1 MDDRYP
7 RARAGVIGDMSDV
20 DTRWGTLVEQSSA
33 EDELVVSV
41 VIPALNE
48 AESIEACVRRS
59 LETMAEHNIPG
70 EVVVADNGS
79 TDGTPDIAREAGAR
93 VIHES
98 RKGYGSAYLAG
109 FAAAR
114 GKYIVM
120 GDADETYDFREI
132 ARFVEPLE
140 EGADFVMGSRL
151 RGRIHRGAMPW
162 LHRYVGN
169 PVLTG
174 VLNLFFRTG
183 VSDAHCGM
191 RAFRRDLLPRLDL
204 RTTGMEFASEQV
216 IRSSKLGLDIR
227 EIPIEYHPR
236 TGESKLSSFSDGW
249 RHLRFLLVHS
259 PTWLFLVPGLGMV
272 LLGFAAGAISVTG
285 APLFGR
291 QWQLHTLIAASMFAI
306 VGAQVAQLGVFSRT
320 YAFYY
325 LGEHDPLFDRLR
337 GRLRLEHGLIAGTVI
352 ALVGI
357 GMAVAVLA
365 AWIHRG
371 FGELREEKLAVAG
384 LTLIVLGVQTI
395 FGSFFLSILGLRRRS
410 RATADPQP
418 RAAE

>member
-1 MDDRYP
+1 
-7 RARAGVIGDMSDV
+7 MSE
-20 DTRWGTLVEQSSA
+20 TKIASSPIA
-33 EDELVVSV
+33 ATSAATDELLVSV

-59 LETMAEHNIPG
+59 IDTMEEHGIRG
-70 EVVVADNGS
+70 EVIVADNGS
-79 TDGTPDIAREAGAR
+79 DDGTPELARAAGAR
-93 VIHES
+93 VINEQ

-109 FAAAR
+109 FASAQ
-114 GKYIVM
+114 GTYIVM

-132 ARFVEPLE
+132 ARFIEPLE
-140 EGADFVMGSRL
+140 QGADLVMGSRL
-151 RGRIHRGAMPW
+151 RGKIHPGAMPW

-272 LLGFAAGAISVTG
+272 LLGVAAGAVSLFN

-306 VGAQVAQLGVFSRT
+306 VGAQVAQLGVSART
-320 YAFYY
+320 YAYYY

-337 GRLRLEHGLIAGTVI
+337 ARFRLEHGLIAGTLI
-352 ALVGI
+352 ALVGFA
-357 GMAVAVLA
+357 MAAVVVGI
-365 AWIHRG
+365 WIHRG

-384 LTLIVLGVQTI
+384 LTLIVIGVQAI
-395 FGSFFLSILGLRRRS
+395 FSSFFLSILGLRRRMRTS
-410 RATADPQP
+410 EDPPPASTAT
-418 RAAE
+418 

>member
-1 MDDRYP
+1 
-7 RARAGVIGDMSDV
+7 MSE
-20 DTRWGTLVEQSSA
+20 TKTASSPITA
-33 EDELVVSV
+33 TSAATDELLVSV

-59 LETMAEHNIPG
+59 IDTMEKHGIRG
-70 EVVVADNGS
+70 EVIVADNGS
-79 TDGTPDIAREAGAR
+79 DDGTPELARGAGAR
-93 VIHES
+93 VIHEQ

-109 FAAAR
+109 FASAR

-120 GDADETYDFREI
+120 GDADETYDFSEI
-132 ARFVEPLE
+132 ARFIEPLD

-151 RGRIHRGAMPW
+151 RGKIHPGAMPR

-191 RAFRRDLLPRLDL
+191 RAFRRELLPRLDL

-216 IRSSKLGLDIR
+216 IRASKLGLDIR

-259 PTWLFLVPGLGMV
+259 PTWLFLVPGLGLA
-272 LLGFAAGAISVTG
+272 LLGVVVGAVSLFNVN
-285 APLFGR
+285 LFGR
-291 QWQLHTLIAASMFAI
+291 QWQLHTLIVGGMLAI
-306 VGAQVAQLGVFSRT
+306 VGAQVAQLGVSART

-325 LGEHDPLFDRLR
+325 LGEHDPLFDKLR
-337 GRLRLEHGLIAGTVI
+337 AKLRLEHGLMAG
-352 ALVGI
+352 ALVFLTGLIMAAVVLGI
-357 GMAVAVLA
+357 
-365 AWIHRG
+365 WIHRG
-371 FGELREEKLAVAG
+371 FGELREEKLAIAG
-384 LTLIVLGVQTI
+384 LVLVVIGIQMV
-395 FGSFFLSILGLRRRS
+395 FGAFFLSILGLRRRS
-410 RATADPQP
+410 RALEDPQP
-418 RAAE
+418 PAAE

>member
-1 MDDRYP
+1 MSETETASTTVTAT
-7 RARAGVIGDMSDV
+7 RAATGD
-20 DTRWGTLVEQSSA
+20 L
-33 EDELVVSV
+33 LVSV

-48 AESIEACVRRS
+48 AESIEACVRSS
-59 LETMAEHNIPG
+59 LETMETHGIAG

-79 TDGTPDIAREAGAR
+79 DDGTPDLARAAGAR
-93 VIHES
+93 VIHEQ

-120 GDADETYDFREI
+120 GDADETYDFSEI
-132 ARFVEPLE
+132 ARFIEPLE
-140 EGADFVMGSRL
+140 DGADFVMGSRL
-151 RGRIHRGAMPW
+151 QGKIHRGAMPW

-174 VLNLFFRTG
+174 VLNLFFKTG

-191 RAFRRDLLPRLDL
+191 RAFRRELLPRLDL

-259 PTWLFLVPGLGMV
+259 PTWLFLVPGLAMI
-272 LLGFAAGAISVTG
+272 LLGVVVGAVSLFNV
-285 APLFGR
+285 PLFGR
-291 QWQLHTLIAASMFAI
+291 QWQLHTLIAGSMLAI
-306 VGAQVAQLGVFSRT
+306 VGTQVAQLGVFSRT

-325 LGEHDPLFDRLR
+325 LGEHDPLFDKVRAKM
-337 GRLRLEHGLIAGTVI
+337 RLEHGLMAG
-352 ALVGI
+352 ALVFLVGLT
-357 GMAVAVLA
+357 MAIVVLVI
-365 AWIHRG
+365 WINRG
-371 FGELREEKLAVAG
+371 FGELREEKLAIAG
-384 LTLIVLGVQTI
+384 LALVVIGIQMI
-395 FGSFFLSILGLRRRS
+395 FGAFFLSILGLRRRS
-410 RATADPQP
+410 RAL
-418 RAAE
+418 

>member
-1 MDDRYP
+1 
-7 RARAGVIGDMSDV
+7 MSEAH
-20 DTRWGTLVEQSSA
+20 TSLSALVEQPSA
-33 EDELVVSV
+33 NGDVVVSV

-48 AESIEACVRRS
+48 AEAIEACVRKS
-59 LETMAEHNIPG
+59 LETMEAHGLNG

-79 TDGTPDIAREAGAR
+79 DDGTPDLAREAGAR

-120 GDADETYDFREI
+120 GDADETYDFGEI
-132 ARFVEPLE
+132 DRFIEPLE
-140 EGADFVMGSRL
+140 DGADFVMGSRL

-183 VSDAHCGM
+183 ISDAHCGM
-191 RAFRRDLLPRLDL
+191 RAFRRDLLPKLDL

-272 LLGFAAGAISVTG
+272 LLGIVVGAVSLFN

-320 YAFYY
+320 YAYYY
-325 LGEHDPLFDRLR
+325 LGEHDPLFDKLR
-337 GRLRLEHGLIAGTVI
+337 ARFRLEHGLIAGTLI
-352 ALVGI
+352 ALTGLAMAAVVVGI
-357 GMAVAVLA
+357 
-365 AWIHRG
+365 WIHRG

-384 LTLIVLGVQTI
+384 LTLIVLGVQVV
-395 FGSFFLSILGLRRRS
+395 FGSFFLSILGLRRRM
-410 RATADPQP
+410 RATEDPQP
-418 RAAE
+418 PSASK

>member
-1 MDDRYP
+1 MSEIKI
-7 RARAGVIGDMSDV
+7 AGDPV
-20 DTRWGTLVEQSSA
+20 TATSA
-33 EDELVVSV
+33 ATDELLVSV

-59 LETMAEHNIPG
+59 IETMNEHGIRG

-79 TDGTPDIAREAGAR
+79 DDGTPELARAAGAR
-93 VIHES
+93 VIHEQ

-109 FAAAR
+109 FASAQ

-120 GDADETYDFREI
+120 GDADETYDFGEI
-132 ARFVEPLE
+132 ARFIEPLE
-140 EGADFVMGSRL
+140 GGADLVMGSRL
-151 RGRIHRGAMPW
+151 RGKIHPGAMPW

-259 PTWLFLVPGLGMV
+259 PTWLFLVPGVGMV
-272 LLGFAAGAISVTG
+272 LLGVLIGAISLFNV
-285 APLFGR
+285 PIFGR
-291 QWQLHTLIAASMFAI
+291 QWELHTLIAGSMLAI
-306 VGAQVAQLGVFSRT
+306 VGTQVAQLGVSART

-325 LGEHDPLFDRLR
+325 LGEHDPLFDKVRAKM
-337 GRLRLEHGLIAGTVI
+337 RLEHGLIAGTLVFLVGLVM
-352 ALVGI
+352 ALV
-357 GMAVAVLA
+357 VLII
-365 AWIHRG
+365 WINRG

-410 RATADPQP
+410 RTIEDPQP
-418 RAAE
+418 PSSR

>member
-1 MDDRYP
+1 MSEMET
-7 RARAGVIGDMSDV
+7 AASAVTTAGAAI
-20 DTRWGTLVEQSSA
+20 
-33 EDELVVSV
+33 DEPLVSV

-48 AESIEACVRRS
+48 AESIAACVRRS
-59 LETMAEHNIPG
+59 IETMEAGGIAG

-79 TDGTPDIAREAGAR
+79 SDATPELARQAGAR
-93 VIHES
+93 VIYEQ

-132 ARFVEPLE
+132 VRFVGPLE
-140 EGADFVMGSRL
+140 DGADLVIGSRL
-151 RGRIHRGAMPW
+151 HGNIHPGAMPW

-169 PVLTG
+169 PILTG
-174 VLNLFFRTG
+174 VLNLFFRAG

-191 RAFRRDLLPRLDL
+191 RAFRRELLPRLDL

-236 TGESKLSSFSDGW
+236 IGESKLSSFADGW

-259 PTWLFLVPGLGMV
+259 PTWLFLVPGFGMV
-272 LLGFAAGAISVTG
+272 MLGFLAGAISLFGV
-285 APLFGR
+285 PLFGR
-291 QWQLHTLIAASMFAI
+291 QWELHTLIAASMFAI
-306 VGAQVAQLGVFSRT
+306 VGAQVAQLGISART
-320 YAFYY
+320 YAYYY

-337 GRLRLEHGLIAGTVI
+337 EKLRLEHGLILGGLVF
-352 ALVGI
+352 LVGFAL
-357 GMAVAVLA
+357 AVVVA
-365 AWIHRG
+365 AIWIHRG

-384 LTLIVLGVQTI
+384 LTLIVLGIQTV
-395 FGSFFLSILGLRRRS
+395 FGAFFLSILGLRRRS
-410 RATADPQP
+410 RSLEDPQP
-418 RAAE
+418 PVAG

>member
-1 MDDRYP
+1 
-7 RARAGVIGDMSDV
+7 MSEIE
-20 DTRWGTLVEQSSA
+20 TASSPITA
-33 EDELVVSV
+33 TSAATDELTVSV

-59 LETMAEHNIPG
+59 IETMEKHGIRG
-70 EVVVADNGS
+70 EVIVADNGS
-79 TDGTPDIAREAGAR
+79 DDGTPELAREAGAR
-93 VIHES
+93 VINEQ

-109 FAAAR
+109 FASAR

-120 GDADETYDFREI
+120 GDADETYDFGEI
-132 ARFVEPLE
+132 ARFIEPLD
-140 EGADFVMGSRL
+140 EGADLVMGSRL
-151 RGRIHRGAMPW
+151 RGKIHPGAMPW

-191 RAFRRDLLPRLDL
+191 RAFRRELLPRLDL

-259 PTWLFLVPGLGMV
+259 PTYLFLVPGIGLA
-272 LLGFAAGAISVTG
+272 LLGVLIGAISLFNVN
-285 APLFGR
+285 LFGR
-291 QWQLHTLIAASMFAI
+291 QWQLHTMIVGGMLAI
-306 VGAQVAQLGVFSRT
+306 VGAQVAQLGVSART

-325 LGEHDPLFDRLR
+325 LGEHDPLFDKLR
-337 GRLRLEHGLIAGTVI
+337 AKLRLEHGLIAG
-352 ALVGI
+352 ALVFLTGLIMAAVVLGI
-357 GMAVAVLA
+357 
-365 AWIHRG
+365 WIHRG
-371 FGELREEKLAVAG
+371 FGELREEKLAIAG
-384 LTLIVLGVQTI
+384 LVLVVIGIQMV
-395 FGSFFLSILGLRRRS
+395 FGAFFLSILGLRRRS
-410 RATADPQP
+410 RALEDPQP
-418 RAAE
+418 PAAE

>member
-1 MDDRYP
+1 MSRTETASNTVTAT
-7 RARAGVIGDMSDV
+7 RADSG
-20 DTRWGTLVEQSSA
+20 
-33 EDELVVSV
+33 ELLVSV

-59 LETMAEHNIPG
+59 LDTMEKHGIPG

-79 TDGTPDIAREAGAR
+79 TDGTPDLARAAGAR
-93 VIHES
+93 VIHEA
-98 RKGYGSAYLAG
+98 RQGYGSAYLAG

-114 GKYIVM
+114 GTYIVM
-120 GDADETYDFREI
+120 GDADETYDFTEI

-140 EGADFVMGSRL
+140 DGADLVMGSRL
-151 RGRIHRGAMPW
+151 RGKIHPGAMPP

-216 IRSSKLGLDIR
+216 IRASKLGLDIR

-259 PTWLFLVPGLGMV
+259 PTYLFLVPGLLLV
-272 LLGFAAGAISVTG
+272 LLGIGAGAISIFEV
-285 APLFGR
+285 PVFGR
-291 QWQLHTLIAASMFAI
+291 QWQLHTLIAASMLAI
-306 VGAQVAQLGVFSRT
+306 VGAQVAQLGISART

-325 LGEHDPLFDRLR
+325 LGEHDPLFDKLR
-337 GRLRLEHGLIAGTVI
+337 AKLRLEHGLIAG
-352 ALVGI
+352 ALVGTA
-357 GMAVAVLA
+357 GFAMTLAVVIIWAN
-365 AWIHRG
+365 RG
-371 FGELREEKLAVAG
+371 FGELREEKLAIAG
-384 LTLIVLGVQTI
+384 LTLVVLGIQMV
-395 FGSFFLSILGLRRRS
+395 FGAFFLSILGLRRRS
-410 RATADPQP
+410 RATEDPQP
-418 RAAE
+418 PVAG

>member
-1 MDDRYP
+1 
-7 RARAGVIGDMSDV
+7 
-20 DTRWGTLVEQSSA
+20 
-33 EDELVVSV
+33 
-41 VIPALNE
+41 
-48 AESIEACVRRS
+48 
-59 LETMAEHNIPG
+59 
-70 EVVVADNGS
+70 
-79 TDGTPDIAREAGAR
+79 
-93 VIHES
+93 
-98 RKGYGSAYLAG
+98 
-109 FAAAR
+109 
-114 GKYIVM
+114 
-120 GDADETYDFREI
+120 
-132 ARFVEPLE
+132 
-140 EGADFVMGSRL
+140 
-151 RGRIHRGAMPW
+151 
-162 LHRYVGN
+162 
-169 PVLTG
+169 
-174 VLNLFFRTG
+174 
-183 VSDAHCGM
+183 
-191 RAFRRDLLPRLDL
+191 
-204 RTTGMEFASEQV
+204 MEFASEQV

-259 PTWLFLVPGLGMV
+259 PTWLFLVPGLAMV
-272 LLGFAAGAISVTG
+272 LLGFAAGTIAVTG

-337 GRLRLEHGLIAGTVI
+337 GRLRLEHGLIAGTFI
-352 ALVGI
+352 AVVGFA
-357 GMAVAVLA
+357 MAIAVLA

-410 RATADPQP
+410 RTIEDPQP
-418 RAAE
+418 PSSH

>member
-1 MDDRYP
+1 MSEMETVGSTL
-7 RARAGVIGDMSDV
+7 ATAGATV
-20 DTRWGTLVEQSSA
+20 DEPT
-33 EDELVVSV
+33 VSV

-48 AESIEACVRRS
+48 AESIQACVRRS
-59 LETMAEHNIPG
+59 IETMEAHGIAG

-79 TDGTPDIAREAGAR
+79 QDGTPEIARDAGAR
-93 VIHES
+93 VIHEQ

-120 GDADETYDFREI
+120 GDADETYDFGEI

-140 EGADFVMGSRL
+140 DGADLVMGSRM
-151 RGRIHRGAMPW
+151 RGRIHPGAMPW

-259 PTWLFLVPGLGMV
+259 PTWLFLVPGLAMILVGV
-272 LLGFAAGAISVTG
+272 VAGAVSLFNL
-285 APLFGR
+285 PLFGR
-291 QWQLHTLIAASMFAI
+291 QWQLHALIAASMLAI
-306 VGAQVAQLGVFSRT
+306 VGAQVAQLGVSART

-337 GRLRLEHGLIAGTVI
+337 ARLRLEHGLIAGALV
-352 ALVGI
+352 ALVGFA
-357 GMAVAVLA
+357 MAITVLA
-365 AWIHRG
+365 IWIHRG

-384 LTLIVLGVQTI
+384 LTLIVLGIQTV
-395 FGSFFLSILGLRRRS
+395 FGAFFLSILGLRRRS
-410 RATADPQP
+410 RSLEDPQP
-418 RAAE
+418 PAAG

>member
-1 MDDRYP
+1 
-7 RARAGVIGDMSDV
+7 MSEIE
-20 DTRWGTLVEQSSA
+20 TASSPITA
-33 EDELVVSV
+33 TSAATDELIVSV

-59 LETMAEHNIPG
+59 IDTMEKHGIRG
-70 EVVVADNGS
+70 EVIVADNGS
-79 TDGTPDIAREAGAR
+79 DDGTPELAREAGAR
-93 VIHES
+93 VIHEQ

-109 FAAAR
+109 FASAR

-120 GDADETYDFREI
+120 GDADETYDFGEI
-132 ARFVEPLE
+132 ARFIAPLD
-140 EGADFVMGSRL
+140 EGADLVMGSRL
-151 RGRIHRGAMPW
+151 RGKIHPGAMPW

-174 VLNLFFRTG
+174 VLNLFFKTG

-272 LLGFAAGAISVTG
+272 LLGILIGAISVFNV
-285 APLFGR
+285 PIFGR
-291 QWQLHTLIAASMFAI
+291 QWQLHTLIAGSMLAI
-306 VGAQVAQLGVFSRT
+306 VGAQVSQLGIFSRT

-325 LGEHDPLFDRLR
+325 LGEHDPLFDRIR
-337 GRLRLEHGLIAGTVI
+337 AKMRLEHGLIAG
-352 ALVGI
+352 ALVLVTGLIMAAVVLGI
-357 GMAVAVLA
+357 
-365 AWIHRG
+365 WIHRG
-371 FGELREEKLAVAG
+371 FGELREEKLAIAG
-384 LTLIVLGVQTI
+384 LALVVIGIQMI
-395 FGSFFLSILGLRRRS
+395 FGAFFLSILGLRRRS
-410 RATADPQP
+410 RALEDPQP
-418 RAAE
+418 PAAG